1 MEIIK
6 MDGNIKPSVI
16 KTFYQMSKELMSVG
30 FTERDIVRLI
40 QNRMSPKLNLTVI
53 TSVIRGIIKFEN
65 DFLEFQKIIGE
76 RNVKKLEIATKKI
89 KTKEKKK

>member
-6 MDGNIKPSVI
+6 MDENIKPSVI

-53 TSVIRGIIKFEN
+53 TSVIRGIIQFEN

-76 RNVKKLEIATKKI
+76 RNAKKLEIASKKI
-89 KTKEKKK
+89 KTKVKHK